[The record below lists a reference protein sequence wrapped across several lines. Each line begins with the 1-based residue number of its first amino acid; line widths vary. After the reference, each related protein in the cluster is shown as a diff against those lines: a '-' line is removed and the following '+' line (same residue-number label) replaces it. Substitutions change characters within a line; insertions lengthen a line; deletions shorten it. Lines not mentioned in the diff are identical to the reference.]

1 MHLTHQNKAQHK
13 RLFEVY
19 LSLQLFNVKTGLKVP
34 AHIQGSAMSL
44 HWAAVG
50 RAGVGLWASSTPSSA
65 ITRSLCSSAEHSSPY
80 TAALD
85 KVQGWQGPGLLL
97 GTVATQDHR
106 M

>member
-13 RLFEVY
+13 RLFY

-44 HWAAVG
+44 AVG
-50 RAGVGLWASSTPSSA
+50 RAGVRLWASSAPSSA

-97 GTVATQDHR
+97 GTVATWDHGI
-106 M
+106 